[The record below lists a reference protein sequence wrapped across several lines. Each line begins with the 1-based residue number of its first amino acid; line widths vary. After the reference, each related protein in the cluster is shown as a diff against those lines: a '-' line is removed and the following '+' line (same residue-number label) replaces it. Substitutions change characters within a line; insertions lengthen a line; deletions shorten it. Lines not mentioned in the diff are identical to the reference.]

1 MQRIK
6 EINSYLSLFKIRI
19 GLLITLSA
27 VVGLVATENVAID
40 FYKLAFLALA
50 TMMASTSAGAMNHY
64 FDRDID
70 CVMKRTRSRPIP
82 SDIVQSPMTVLLI
95 AVVLLSSSFLLASK
109 MLNVVVAVH
118 LVLGAF
124 VYVIVYTVWLKRK
137 SWMNIVIGGLAGSFA
152 VLAGGASATPEL
164 CLPPVLLAVTMF
176 FWTPSH
182 FWSFAIYHKDDYKR
196 AGIPML
202 PIIIGDYR
210 TALYIL
216 LNTIMLVASSITPY
230 IFGYFGNIYLLFAL
244 TGGILFLY
252 RNVQLLKNTTKELAW
267 INFKASMIYLAI
279 IFIGIFIDAGMR

>member
-1 MQRIK
+1 MER
-6 EINSYLSLFKIRI
+6 INSYLSLFKIRI

-82 SDIVQSPMTVLLI
+82 SDIVQSPRTVLLI
-95 AVVLLSSSFLLASK
+95 ASVLLSLSFLLASK
-109 MLNVVVAVH
+109 MLNIVVAVH

-124 VYVIVYTVWLKRK
+124 VYVIVYTVWLKRR
-137 SWMNIVIGGLAGSFA
+137 SWTNIIIGGLAGSFA

-164 CLPPVLLAVTMF
+164 CMPPLLLATIMF

-182 FWSFAIYHKDDYKR
+182 FWSFAIVHREDYEK

-202 PIIIGDYR
+202 PVVIGNLKTTR
-210 TALYIL
+210 YIL
-216 LNTIMLVASSITPY
+216 LNTTLLVISSFLPSIFGFLGIFYTLVAVAVGVFFLTR
-230 IFGYFGNIYLLFAL
+230 NIQLLFDTSKNMAL
-244 TGGILFLY
+244 
-252 RNVQLLKNTTKELAW
+252 K
-267 INFKASMIYLAI
+267 NFKASMIYLGVLLSAVI
-279 IFIGIFIDAGMR
+279 VDVSIRKLL